1 MIILILHWG
10 IKMIIDESFVK
21 WSMVLVEAGK
31 PSPSLAQLYKGS
43 TKGLIFYKTREL
55 AANAAAKLN
64 DQLSKTK
71 STSRFKVIKLHDV
84 GSRQKHDFQQKQERQ
99 RRDARHMRRCGF

>member
-1 MIILILHWG
+1 
-10 IKMIIDESFVK
+10 MIIDERFIK

-55 AANAAAKLN
+55 AANAAAKRN
-64 DQLSKTK
+64 EQL
-71 STSRFKVIKLHDV
+71 
-84 GSRQKHDFQQKQERQ
+84 
-99 RRDARHMRRCGF
+99 A

>member
-1 MIILILHWG
+1 
-10 IKMIIDESFVK
+10 MIIDESFVK
-21 WSMVLVEAGK
+21 WSMVLVEAGE

-55 AANAAAKLN
+55 AANAAAKRN
-64 DQLSKTK
+64 EQLAGTK
-71 STSRFKVIKLHDV
+71 STSRFKIIKLHDAEAQ
-84 GSRQKHDFQQKQERQ
+84 QKHDFQKKQERQ

>member
-1 MIILILHWG
+1 
-10 IKMIIDESFVK
+10 MIIDERFIK

-55 AANAAAKLN
+55 AANAATKRN
-64 DQLSKTK
+64 EQLAKTK
-71 STSRFKVIKLHDV
+71 STSRFKIIKLHDAEAQ
-84 GSRQKHDFQQKQERQ
+84 QKHDFQQKQERQ
-99 RRDARHMRRCGF
+99 RRDSRHMRRCGF